1 MAMGLIAAALGGA
14 GKALAT
20 VGEMEAKKQNE
31 AKLRKELMAAES
43 EERLRIDEITRKR
56 DIEGI
61 GLKTEA
67 TAKANLA
74 AAPIVGQTAVATETA
89 TLDAAKTNKLDE
101 KRATAKV
108 TGQMA
113 ELDARK
119 ALEASRKEAEAAAD
133 DLAAQLKAKQD
144 KGIPKLEAQAEKA
157 KYQAMIDA
165 GVPKAKA
172 DALMAEYTAGD
183 ALRKKQTDDAIA
195 AEIAKVKGLSTSK
208 DYISGKSKI
217 SVAESA
223 GNIAEINA
231 REAARDKKDKGD
243 RARNTIEMERQ
254 IKETEKEM
262 GRILGIGD
270 PKKIPDELSYLES
283 QAKKGDK
290 DAIDKLARVKPLAD
304 ELNSL
309 SRDLRSYKRGGSDTS
324 SSSGETS
331 TYKKG
336 EERTIASGPN
346 KGKTVTWDGN
356 GWVLK

>member
-1 MAMGLIAAALGGA
+1 
-14 GKALAT
+14 
-20 VGEMEAKKQNE
+20 
-31 AKLRKELMAAES
+31 MAAES

-101 KRATAKV
+101 KRAESKV
-108 TGQMA
+108 GGQIA

-119 ALEASRKEAEAAAD
+119 KLEVDKRQAEADAD
-133 DLAAQLKAKQD
+133 KRIAELTAEKT
-144 KGIPKLEAQAEKA
+144 KGVTKLEAERTARVEKE
-157 KYQAMIDA
+157 KYDAMISA

-183 ALRKKQTDDAIA
+183 PLRKKQAEDAIT
-195 AEIAKVKGLSTSK
+195 AEIDKVKKLAKDPGYIAGKKTLSIA
-208 DYISGKSKI
+208 D
-217 SVAESA
+217 SA

-270 PKKIPDELSYLES
+270 PKKIADELSYLES

-324 SSSGETS
+324 SSSGETT